1 VLELKKQL
9 KEAETKREDALSKQ
23 TQQAIELQNLKIN
36 FERVNSD
43 LEYKKK
49 NDDSKSKDMD
59 SIKEGAEKEITKLR
73 DRLAEVES
81 KYKTGELQ
89 SQQKIEELKT
99 SYEKHKAMYEEANA
113 EKEKLQNALKNKDH
127 ENNKKNANQSTEL
140 ENLKKEFEA
149 QKQIM
154 TQNIEL
160 RDTAFNNLKKENK
173 SFIEQVESL
182 KQRNAELESQL
193 KQSKEVPQFNAQVND
208 LEDKLRISES
218 NSKLLNKELKAENE
232 RLKKELNSIQK
243 NYKAGLDV
251 EKEVGILSIE
261 NETLK
266 KQVKELTAKVN
277 NTKISADNQNAKD
290 NEDLKKKVKDL
301 QKSLKRIEQD
311 YSETKSKLSV
321 AQTKNEED
329 SSFILKLNQK
339 VGTLQ
344 ESADLVEVELVQTKQ
359 KIGEI
364 MDILGDSAESD
375 LIERVHNVIYGS

>member
-359 KIGEI
+359 KNRR
-364 MDILGDSAESD
+364 D
-375 LIERVHNVIYGS
+375 YGHFGRFG

>member
-59 SIKEGAEKEITKLR
+59 SIKEGAEKEISKLR

-193 KQSKEVPQFNAQVND
+193 KHSKEVPQFNAQVND